1 MPRLSQPTFKRH
13 WNPPSL
19 CTGVWQLAEQPGTVA
34 ERQAFVQR
42 SPISAS
48 LCHYW
53 SPHPKAHFEMAFKK
67 KKAASAAPSTPV
79 GLLPLLTR
87 RTIPDAMSHQKD
99 MLAAYANEMSNES
112 DVAMQLPTGSGKT
125 LVGLFIAE
133 WRRRKFKDRVVYLC
147 PTRQLVN
154 QTVAQAEKQ
163 YGIDAV
169 GFTGPYREYAPSGV
183 SDYKT
188 GAKIAVTTYSSLF
201 NVSPFFSDPD
211 AILLD
216 DAHAAEN
223 YVAKMWSLEIPSAE
237 GPLSPLH
244 AALASVVKPHITGQ
258 SYARLTGDWED
269 RFDATWVDKIPTA
282 TVAKIEPQLIA
293 ALDAN
298 KDASKNIRFT
308 WPLLRDHLHAC
319 HIYLSSRE
327 ILIRPLV
334 PPTWTHP
341 PFHNAKQRIYM
352 SATLGAG
359 GDLERLTGRAKIARI
374 EAPEDFRKAGVGRR
388 FFIFPGLSLEPE
400 ACEELRKR
408 MQKYAGRSVVLTPN
422 EIAAKAITKQFD
434 DEDDFEI
441 FSADDIETSK
451 EEFIKSKKAAAIM
464 AGRFDGIDFPNDE
477 CRLLCLDG
485 LPKATNAQERF
496 LMSKMGA
503 SALLNERTQTRV
515 LQAAGRCT
523 RALQDRSAVFVT
535 GHELL
540 DYLADDRN
548 WRHFHSELQA
558 ELDFGVYQS
567 RDASSKDFMEA
578 FMSFFD
584 NDEGWDEAN
593 SEIVNDA
600 DSKVQDP
607 YPAMD
612 ELEAVVGHEVA
623 YQRALW
629 SQDFERALAEARVIT
644 SKLTAP
650 ALKGYRA
657 LWHYLAGSASQMLS
671 NRTGDGAYR
680 AAREQFSAA
689 KASAP
694 SVPWLAQLTR
704 GETAPAGA
712 EDAPSEEVL
721 VQVERL
727 ENVLLA
733 LGTASEHKFEKR
745 AKAILDS
752 LAAPKTFEEGQ
763 RQLGDLLGFLTGN
776 GKGDAAPDPWW
787 LGSAVGIVFED
798 HADGKVNTI
807 FSAQKAKQAAS
818 HPDWMNENVS
828 EAKSLNIIAV
838 VVTPCTTAGHGAKPT
853 LKKVRYWSLDD
864 FQSWAKETIAII
876 RALKISLPPGGDL
889 LWRVSTADELSSK
902 GRTLETIL
910 DKLPIAVDAM
920 DIQSK

>member
-1 MPRLSQPTFKRH
+1 
-13 WNPPSL
+13 
-19 CTGVWQLAEQPGTVA
+19 
-34 ERQAFVQR
+34 
-42 SPISAS
+42 
-48 LCHYW
+48 
-53 SPHPKAHFEMAFKK
+53 MAFKK
-67 KKAASAAPSTPV
+67 KKPASTAPSTPV

-99 MLAAYANEMSNES
+99 MLAVYAEKMSNSS

-169 GFTGPYREYAPSGV
+169 GFTGSYRDYSPSDV
-183 SDYKT
+183 SDYRT

-201 NVSPFFSDPD
+201 NASPFFNDPD

-223 YVAKMWSLEIPSAE
+223 YIAKMWSLEIPSKE
-237 GPLSPLH
+237 GPLSSLH
-244 AALASVVKPHITGQ
+244 AALANVIKPYISGQ

-269 RFDATWVDKIPTA
+269 QFDATWVDKLPTA
-282 TVAKIEPQLIA
+282 TVNKLAPQLIA

-298 KDASKNIRFT
+298 SDASKDIRFT

-319 HIYLSSRE
+319 HIYLASRE

-334 PPTWTHP
+334 PPTWTHS

-359 GDLERLTGRAKIARI
+359 GDLERLTGRVKIARI

-388 FFIFPGLSLEPE
+388 FFIFPGLSLEPD
-400 ACEELRKR
+400 ACEKLRKQ

-422 EIAAKAITKQFD
+422 AIAADAIAKQFE

-451 EEFIKSKKAAAIM
+451 EEFVKSKKAAAIM

-503 SALLNERTQTRV
+503 SALLNERMQTRV

-548 WRHFHSELQA
+548 WRHFHPELQA

-567 RDASSKDFMEA
+567 KDASPKDFMEA
-578 FMSFFD
+578 FKSFVD

-593 SEIVNDA
+593 SEIVSDA
-600 DSKVQDP
+600 ATKVQNP

-623 YQRALW
+623 FQRAIW
-629 SQDFERALAEARVIT
+629 SQDFERALKEARAVT

-650 ALKGYRA
+650 ELKGYRA
-657 LWHYLAGSASQMLS
+657 LWHYLAGSVIQMLS
-671 NRTGDGAYR
+671 KNPDDSADK
-680 AAREQFSAA
+680 AAREQFVAA
-689 KASAP
+689 KDSAP

-704 GETAPAGA
+704 GEASPAAA
-712 EDAPSEEVL
+712 ENTPSEDVT

-745 AKAILDS
+745 AKVILDN

-763 RQLGDLLGFLTGN
+763 RQLGELLGFVTGN

-787 LGSAVGIVFED
+787 LGAAIGIVFED
-798 HADGKVNTI
+798 HADGKATTV
-807 FSAQKAKQAAS
+807 FSATKAKQAAL
-818 HPDWMNENVS
+818 HPDWMQENEPEAEGLDIVS
-828 EAKSLNIIAV
+828 VI
-838 VVTPCTTAGHGAKPT
+838 VTPCTTAGHGAKPA
-853 LKKVRYWSLDD
+853 LRKARYWSLDD
-864 FQSWAKETIAII
+864 FRSWAKETIGII
-876 RALKISLPPGGDL
+876 RTLKSSLPPNGDL
-889 LWRVSTADELSSK
+889 FWRMNAADELSNK
-902 GRTLETIL
+902 GRTLETML
-910 DKLPIAVDAM
+910 DSLPIAADAM
-920 DIQSK
+920 TIQSK

>member
-1 MPRLSQPTFKRH
+1 
-13 WNPPSL
+13 
-19 CTGVWQLAEQPGTVA
+19 
-34 ERQAFVQR
+34 
-42 SPISAS
+42 
-48 LCHYW
+48 
-53 SPHPKAHFEMAFKK
+53 MAFKK
-67 KKAASAAPSTPV
+67 KKPVSTAPSTPV

-87 RTIPDAMSHQKD
+87 RSIPDAMSHQKD
-99 MLAAYANEMSNES
+99 MLAVYAEDMSNSS

-169 GFTGPYREYAPSGV
+169 GFTGSYRDYSPGDV
-183 SDYKT
+183 SDYRT

-201 NVSPFFSDPD
+201 NASPFFNDPD
-211 AILLD
+211 TILLD

-223 YVAKMWSLEIPSAE
+223 YIAKMWSLEIPSQE
-237 GPLSPLH
+237 GPLSSLH
-244 AALASVVKPHITGQ
+244 AALASVIKPYISGQ
-258 SYARLTGDWED
+258 SYARLTGDWRD
-269 RFDATWVDKIPTA
+269 QFDATWVDKLTTA
-282 TVAKIEPQLIA
+282 TVNKLAPQLIA

-298 KDASKNIRFT
+298 NDASKDIRFT

-334 PPTWTHP
+334 PPTWTHS

-359 GDLERLTGRAKIARI
+359 GDLERLTGRVKIARI

-388 FFIFPGLSLEPE
+388 FFVFPGLSLEPD
-400 ACEELRKR
+400 ACEKLRKQ

-422 EIAAKAITKQFD
+422 AIAADAIAKQFE

-451 EEFIKSKKAAAIM
+451 EEFVKSKKAAAIM

-496 LMSKMGA
+496 FMSKIGA
-503 SALLNERTQTRV
+503 SALLNERMQTRV

-548 WRHFHSELQA
+548 WRHFHPEFQA
-558 ELDFGVYQS
+558 ELDFGVFQS
-567 RDASSKDFMEA
+567 KDTDPNDFMEA
-578 FMSFFD
+578 FKSFFD

-593 SEIVNDA
+593 SEIVSDA
-600 DSKVQDP
+600 ATKVQNP

-623 YQRALW
+623 YQRAIW
-629 SQDFERALAEARVIT
+629 SQDFERALKEARAVT

-650 ALKGYRA
+650 ELKGYRA
-657 LWHYLAGSASQMLS
+657 LWHYLAGSVNQVLS
-671 NRTGDGAYR
+671 KKLDDSADK
-680 AAREQFSAA
+680 AAREQFVAA
-689 KASAP
+689 KDSAP

-704 GETAPAGA
+704 GEASPAAA
-712 EDAPSEEVL
+712 ENTPSEDVT

-727 ENVLLA
+727 ENVLFA

-745 AKAILDS
+745 AKVILDN
-752 LAAPKTFEEGQ
+752 LAASKTFEEGQ
-763 RQLGDLLGFLTGN
+763 RQLGELLGFVTGN
-776 GKGDAAPDPWW
+776 GKSDAAPDPWW
-787 LGSAVGIVFED
+787 LGAATGIVFED
-798 HADGKVNTI
+798 HADGKATTV
-807 FSAQKAKQAAS
+807 FSATKAKQAAM
-818 HPDWMNENVS
+818 HPDWMQENEAEAENLDIVS
-828 EAKSLNIIAV
+828 VI
-838 VVTPCTTAGHGAKPT
+838 VTPCTTAGHGAKPA
-853 LKKVRYWSLDD
+853 LRKVQYWSLDD
-864 FQSWAKETIAII
+864 FRSWARETIGII
-876 RALKISLPPGGDL
+876 RTLKTSLPPNGDL
-889 LWRVSTADELSSK
+889 FWRMNAANELSNK

-910 DKLPIAVDAM
+910 ASLPIAADAM
-920 DIQSK
+920 TIQSK